1 MKCAFTF
8 FFTLNM
14 NHDLMK
20 KIRRRTMT
28 ESLRVLEEVGSLR
41 AIVTTLRMRMSAFIS
56 HTYFSLIYHTKRGY
70 DGTTLPTSIVP
81 VPRREIV
88 FTYR

>member
-1 MKCAFTF
+1 MKCAFIF

-28 ESLRVLEEVGSLR
+28 ESLRAREEVGSLR
-41 AIVTTLRMRMSAFIS
+41 AIVTTLRMRMSSFHFPYLLFTNLS
-56 HTYFSLIYHTKRGY
+56 H
-70 DGTTLPTSIVP
+70 
-81 VPRREIV
+81 
-88 FTYR
+88 

>member
-41 AIVTTLRMRMSAFIS
+41 AIVTTLRMRMSS
-56 HTYFSLIYHTKRGY
+56 FSFPILTFH
-70 DGTTLPTSIVP
+70 
-81 VPRREIV
+81 
-88 FTYR
+88 